1 MADVD
6 GVKRTERIDVPC
18 LRFLDEGDLEY
29 ASSREYDVYRQ
40 RCQVAE
46 EEEQRAFAENANGK
60 RPNRLMR
67 ITRSFHTR
75 RRSSSVGPKSPRAGS
90 RRLQRFYHQ
99 AMLKSTADPDD
110 LTDPDRLRKLFAV
123 ETPSLF
129 GDVLQDSKYLKCL
142 EPFLVVSEEQ
152 QENEFLRLQEEHSK
166 KVRGKRRTSCYKA
179 DVRYKNIDR
188 RVRELI
194 SMRTDCVL
202 SVLEH
207 FENDVRECAGQGI
220 TLELTDGMCRMVAH
234 GLAQYYGM
242 NSWSEEQES
251 GRRLTYM
258 KPTKATIVC
267 EQTLFDY
274 ISQQHR
280 GPSVCYEKA
289 SLLM

>member
-1 MADVD
+1 MEDVEKEH
-6 GVKRTERIDVPC
+6 VAVPS
-18 LRFLDEGDLEY
+18 LRFLDEEMLMY
-29 ASSREYDVYRQ
+29 ASSHEYDVYRQ
-40 RCQVAE
+40 QHRAME
-46 EEEQRAFAENANGK
+46 EDEERLLAENSGNR
-60 RPNRLMR
+60 RPSRLSGDIR
-67 ITRSFHTR
+67 HPHSR

-99 AMLKSTADPDD
+99 AMLKSTADPED

-129 GDVLQDSKYLKCL
+129 GGLLRDSKQVKCL

-152 QENEFLRLQEEHSK
+152 QEHELLRLQEGNSRK
-166 KVRGKRRTSCYKA
+166 LRGKRRTSCHRA
-179 DVRYKNIDR
+179 DLRYKNIDR

-202 SVLEH
+202 SALEH
-207 FENDVRECAGQGI
+207 FESDVRECAERGI
-220 TLELTDGMCRMVAH
+220 ILELTDGMCRMVAH
-234 GLAQYYGM
+234 GLAQFYGM
-242 NSWSEEQES
+242 NSWSEEHES

-258 KPTKATIVC
+258 QPTTATTVC

-280 GPSVCYEKA
+280 NATVCCRKTSCLA
-289 SLLM
+289 